1 MAPYAAA
8 SFAEDVAT
16 GNVAAKVS
24 ISSDGSHPNRIP
36 APAKTATARQ
46 QHHPRP
52 VVGADRPESRDYPD
66 RRGKIQHPASAA
78 ELGPDHAGHK
88 PDDHRPGAEVPQEQ
102 VKHHHGQDNTHQS
115 GTENMNHPAG
125 A

>member
-24 ISSDGSHPNRIP
+24 ISSDGSHPNPIP
-36 APAKTATARQ
+36 PAAGAGGHERRQ
-46 QHHPRP
+46 PHPRP
-52 VVGADRPESRDYPD
+52 VVAGDRPEPRASSD

-78 ELGPDHAGHK
+78 ELGPDHADHK
-88 PDDHRPGAEVPQEQ
+88 PDDHRPGAKGPEEQ
-102 VKHHHGQDNTHQS
+102 VKHHHGQDNTDQR
-115 GTENMNHPAG
+115 GTE
-125 A
+125 